1 MDIVR
6 PGGQNPT
13 AQPQP
18 GAGAGGPQAAAAN
31 NFQQQVSI
39 YYEGNGMYVCLSAT
53 RTIMTESY
61 PFFRL
66 QLVV

>member
-1 MDIVR
+1 MTIFLRMDIVR

-39 YYEGNGMYVCLSAT
+39 
-53 RTIMTESY
+53 
-61 PFFRL
+61 
-66 QLVV
+66 